1 MSFNILK
8 FLEGIFPF
16 LFSALKRSYDS
27 LSKEQQQALVNSGM
41 IGQFLKNNLA
51 MIGADLTTLI
61 AKQTGLTEQEV
72 SDTLIHLA
80 STFGLNT
87 TAVNDAVKFLQD
99 KLSGAASSAEWNGIL
114 TIILN
119 AGATFLSGGSLD
131 WAHIAIG
138 IGEWVY
144 NTFIKPKTKDI
155 VATSAQVVKA

>member
-27 LSKEQQQALVNSGM
+27 LSTAQQTALVNSGM
-41 IGQFLKNNLA
+41 IGQFLKNNLT
-51 MIGADLTTLI
+51 ILGDDLVNVVAT
-61 AKQTGLTEQEV
+61 QTGLTAQEV

-80 STFGLNT
+80 TQFGLT
-87 TAVNDAVKFLQD
+87 TASVNDAVAFLQK
-99 KLSGAASSAEWNGIL
+99 KLSSAASSSEWNGIL

-144 NTFIKPKTKDI
+144 NTFVKPKTAVTLNASPAK
-155 VATSAQVVKA
+155 V